1 MWTVNRPM
9 PGGRACLRGS
19 EGECFLVLPSRQSL
33 PAALLA
39 ATAAPGQAAEDDE
52 GEAARIRIASFV
64 DLFPPPPTADGAH
77 RGSPE
82 KVMEVYNK
90 WLTDNSSLVGQSYE
104 AMSPDQRQSLH
115 NLMSS
120 LYAAAGEGEHAFK
133 TVAYL
138 VDHKLPEP
146 SKAYREKGYPVDQI
160 HETVSKN
167 MAKAR
172 DAMIRELVAS
182 IGQEQKWRICISDSG
197 NTESGMKSDLDQTV
211 YVYRAGDDGKGWIR
225 DESLDAEFIRLFERR
240 WNEKHGTLSIGSLDI
255 ASIPGSS
262 RFPDPRVVSSS
273 KFVEAFKGTIDR
285 LRQTPAPTRPTGPSS
300 SRCSSA
306 PQRRLNGRMCGR
318 FRSTGPRRG
327 ISTARGRARRS
338 STRSSPWRPCST
350 EACRPN

>member
-1 MWTVNRPM
+1 
-9 PGGRACLRGS
+9 
-19 EGECFLVLPSRQSL
+19 
-33 PAALLA
+33 
-39 ATAAPGQAAEDDE
+39 
-52 GEAARIRIASFV
+52 
-64 DLFPPPPTADGAH
+64 
-77 RGSPE
+77 
-82 KVMEVYNK
+82 MEVYNK
-90 WLTDNSSLVGQSYE
+90 WLTDNGSLVGQSYE

-133 TVAYL
+133 MVAYL

-146 SKAYREKGYPVDQI
+146 SKAYRDKRYPVDQI
-160 HETVSKN
+160 HEAVSKN

-182 IGQEQKWRICISDSG
+182 IGEEQKWRVCISDSG

-285 LRQTPAPTRPTGPSS
+285 LRQTPGAYTTYGAVVQQMQLRALSVQIERENVRAFQVYGPEEGNLNGPWRRQEEFDQKLAMETMFYRGVPPELMTQHAFGASVANYFELLKYMNQPKLETKYHLRTWDDCLYTMLLLKRGEGRLAKRDS
-300 SRCSSA
+300 SRSQ
-306 PQRRLNGRMCGR
+306 PQQG
-318 FRSTGPRRG
+318 
-327 ISTARGRARRS
+327 
-338 STRSSPWRPCST
+338 
-350 EACRPN
+350 